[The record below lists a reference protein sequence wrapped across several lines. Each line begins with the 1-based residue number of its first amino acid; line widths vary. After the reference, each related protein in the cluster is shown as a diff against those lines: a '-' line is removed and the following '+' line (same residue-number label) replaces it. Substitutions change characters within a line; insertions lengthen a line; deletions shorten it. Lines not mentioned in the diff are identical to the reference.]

1 MTRCHV
7 SKERAGGALGR
18 HRRGALLLAS
28 LMEVLLA
35 FLEQGATRVIAAL
48 TAILFCYGGI
58 AKVFQYRGP
67 RQGKP

>member
-1 MTRCHV
+1 MLA
-7 SKERAGGALGR
+7 KGGQGEPWVAIVA
-18 HRRGALLLAS
+18 GALLLAS

-48 TAILFCYGGI
+48 TAILFCFAGI

-67 RQGKP
+67 RQGKS

>member
-1 MTRCHV
+1 MLAKKGQGEPWV
-7 SKERAGGALGR
+7 AIVG
-18 HRRGALLLAS
+18 GALLLAS

-48 TAILFCYGGI
+48 AAILFCFAGT

-67 RQGKP
+67 RQGKS

>member
-1 MTRCHV
+1 MLAKKGQGEPWV
-7 SKERAGGALGR
+7 AIGAGE
-18 HRRGALLLAS
+18 LLLAS

-48 TAILFCYGGI
+48 AAILLGYAGI